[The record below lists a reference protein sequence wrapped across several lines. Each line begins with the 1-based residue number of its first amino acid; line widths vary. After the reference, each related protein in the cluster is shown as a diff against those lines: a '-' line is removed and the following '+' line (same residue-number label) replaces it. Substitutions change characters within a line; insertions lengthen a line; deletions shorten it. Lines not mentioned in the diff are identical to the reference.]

1 MQPIFLPI
9 AVFEA
14 VYLTFFCRFSNL
26 SGFVH
31 AGFMLLAFFLFLAL
45 FRPNAVIAEVK
56 KLIIAE
62 EFPEVV
68 MFADIF
74 FRTRLALSPVC
85 SLPFR
90 CVVVLSLRIRV
101 FHSDFAFVHRQSS
114 ESLYHLVGIFF
125 RHFKERE
132 ILHYVDA
139 PDVDAP
145 VQVVVEHVHHS
156 RRCHAVCPSH
166 VEEQTCETYR
176 CWREAGAARYL
187 LRIEASDP
195 ELYRKL
201 HPADHSYE
209 ARTACLR
216 MLRELDYQVG
226 SGVMIGLPGQ
236 TIRHLVKDLRFFQE
250 YDIDMIGMGPYIPHE
265 DTPLGAG
272 LRLTEDYRKHQLEL
286 GLKMIACARL
296 LLRDVNIASTTALQA
311 LDPRGRELGLLAGA
325 NVIMPNLTDTAY
337 RSGYRLYAGKPGLDE
352 SSESSLEAL
361 TKSVEAV
368 GETILW
374 DAPGDSLHYFRRH

>member
-1 MQPIFLPI
+1 MRDSELEQL
-9 AVFEA
+9 
-14 VYLTFFCRFSNL
+14 
-26 SGFVH
+26 
-31 AGFMLLAFFLFLAL
+31 
-45 FRPNAVIAEVK
+45 
-56 KLIIAE
+56 
-62 EFPEVV
+62 
-68 MFADIF
+68 
-74 FRTRLALSPVC
+74 LALSEPAAIAALYADAYRMKLEYVGKRVSIRGLIEISNIC
-85 SLPFR
+85 RKNCYYCGIRSGNGKVERFRISREEILDTALWAYRHHFASLVLQSGEVASEAFTAFIEEIVR
-90 CVVVLSLRIRV
+90 EICARTDNGMGITLSL
-101 FHSDFAFVHRQSS
+101 
-114 ESLYHLVGIFF
+114 G
-125 RHFKERE
+125 
-132 ILHYVDA
+132 
-139 PDVDAP
+139 
-145 VQVVVEHVHHS
+145 
-156 RRCHAVCPSH
+156 
-166 VEEQTCETYR
+166 EQTRETYR
-176 CWREAGAARYL
+176 RWREAGAARYL